1 MAYFLTFILAPLQ
14 DVLIQRPLIC
24 GSIVYCD
31 KPCVRPGN
39 EKDTHFCGK
48 KLSWY
53 GEEVSPSGSKVPLY
67 QTQAERWAD
76 EAHDGVRL
84 EDGQWDAAADV
95 MRWEADESICCYAV
109 PPKQFSSVKSAGGH
123 PIKNCCWQLFAL
135 AKIPDVLSVL
145 MTFVVAAAIL
155 VSTITVVAT
164 EMIEVIE
171 DASFQQRFNS
181 AVEDVNKYMKDEWDI
196 SVAELQNLQN
206 RTDKHTE
213 VTTDD
218 LSTVFTPY
226 LLALNDIVF
235 TLLLCMYMLATR
247 RPESEEEAFKDLE
260 TMSMVE
266 KITAK
271 IKHYVVL
278 KTALSF
284 LTGVLTGLFL
294 WITGVRLFFLF
305 ALLTFILNFI
315 PNVGSL
321 MAMLLPI
328 PIILLDE
335 VPDDRFPGPDILRQ
349 MLAFSLPA
357 IVQMYVGNVLEP
369 AVFGESL
376 NVTAISVLVAL
387 VLWGS
392 IWGIQGA
399 ILSVPLLAAFK
410 IGLEEADYPLA
421 KLVLRMIR
429 ETSSVDDMVL
439 MNHTRAERRAHREK
453 LGQSMTSNRT
463 KLKAEVSKINNPM
476 ISSPTA
482 GEVPG

>member
-24 GSIVYCD
+24 ASAVYCGH
-31 KPCVRPGN
+31 PCVRPGKG
-39 EKDTHFCGK
+39 EKMNLCGK
-48 KLSWY
+48 KESWFEP
-53 GEEVSPSGSKVPLY
+53 GTKVARY
-67 QTQAERWAD
+67 ETQAERWANQTT
-76 EAHDGVRL
+76 VL
-84 EDGQWDAAADV
+84 EDGQWDPTHDV
-95 MRWEADESICCYAV
+95 MNWEVDESICCYAV

-123 PIKNCCWQLFAL
+123 PIKNCLWELFAL
-135 AKIPDVLSVL
+135 AKIPDVLSVV
-145 MTFVVAAAIL
+145 MTFIMASAIL
-155 VSTITVVAT
+155 VSTVTVVAT
-164 EMIEVIE
+164 EIFEVIE
-171 DASFQQRFNS
+171 DASFQDRYRN
-181 AVEDVNKYMKDEWDI
+181 AVDDVNRYLKDEWDI
-196 SVAELQNLQN
+196 SVAELKNLSSDV
-206 RTDKHTE
+206 TTE